1 MAARTLN
8 LDESAH
14 ELLDDI
20 RSGKTKARLVKELI
34 HEHHQRVTNP
44 RSPDVIVDRFDLF
57 VLLGACSGMGIDLN
71 EYPSLVAA
79 VKGLEAGK

>member
-14 ELLDDI
+14 DLLDDI
-20 RSGKTKARLVKELI
+20 RAGKSKAALVKELI
-34 HEHHQRVTNP
+34 QEHHHRVTNP

-57 VLLGACSGMGIDLN
+57 VLLGVCSGLGVDLN
-71 EYPSLVAA
+71 EYPTLVAA
-79 VKGLEAGK
+79 VKSMEVK